1 MSAKPTYYD
10 VRSDF
15 WRRHW
20 EMAQDYDAFVEG
32 ADPRFSGRWR
42 ERAERTPDLDE
53 GQLVRLRGYGRNL
66 NVLLYAGA
74 WCGDCARTGPMLKR
88 IADECGGNV
97 NLRVIP
103 REESEELQDELRILG
118 ALRVPVTVFLSE
130 DFFEVGRV
138 GDRTLSVYRA
148 KAARE
153 IGRGV
158 DAGILA
164 PKAIAA
170 EMGEWVDVFERML
183 TMVRLAPFYRSRY
196 GD

>member
-1 MSAKPTYYD
+1 MWTKPTYYD

-20 EMAQDYDAFVEG
+20 EMAQDYEAFVEG
-32 ADPRFSGRWR
+32 ADPRFSGRWS
-42 ERAERTPDLDE
+42 ERAERTPELDE
-53 GQLVRLRGYGRNL
+53 EQLVRLQGYDREL
-66 NVLLYAGA
+66 NVLFYAGA

-88 IADECGGNV
+88 IADACGSKV
-97 NLRVIP
+97 NLRVIS
-103 REESEELQDELRILG
+103 REASKELQDELRILG

-158 DAGILA
+158 DAGILS
-164 PKAIAA
+164 PKAIAS

-183 TMVRLAPFYRSRY
+183 TMVRLAPFYRNRY
-196 GD
+196 SD